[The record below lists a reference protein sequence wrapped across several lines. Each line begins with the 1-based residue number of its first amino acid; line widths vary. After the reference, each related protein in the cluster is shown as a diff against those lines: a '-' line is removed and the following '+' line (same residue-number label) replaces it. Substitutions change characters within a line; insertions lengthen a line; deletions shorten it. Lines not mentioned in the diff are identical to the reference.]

1 MNVLLIKPEFEAT
14 WMAPHL
20 GLGYLSASLKRAGHK
35 VKVLDGF
42 REKIT
47 YTPEDWNLVG
57 ITALSTYFPELC
69 KEVEKAKSYGLKTII
84 GGAHI
89 IGDPVQSLID
99 SGADYAAAGEGERT
113 ITQLASGRDPSQV
126 EGLYYW
132 ENGKPKKSNPDLSEL
147 FKKKIMYTTKI
158 GNQSRNF
165 INDVDDFG
173 EPDWESIDPRTYPQ
187 TMPAGTVYKE
197 RPFAPIITTRGCPY
211 QCLYCSAPIT
221 QGRKMRYRDPVKVV
235 DEIENLINNYGVKE
249 IQIED
254 DNFTL
259 KKQHATAVCEEI
271 IKRKIKI
278 HWSLPNGVRIDK
290 LDPEL
295 LKLMKKSGCYYMAL
309 GIESANQRILD
320 IIKKRLDKNLV
331 RKVVTWV
338 KDSGI
343 DAVGFFMIGMPTETK
358 KEIMNTINFACSL
371 DLERASFHKATPYP
385 GTELYDLWL
394 AKYSK
399 NKNIDWKTFSCYE
412 FNADWAEVSPKDIE
426 KFQKIAFF
434 KFYFTK
440 FRVVKFLYIL
450 NANQIFMFIKR
461 ILYLL
466 LHQKWYNRIFAR
478 DKINIKFMNPTAKK
492 IKKVDS

>member
-89 IGDPVQSLID
+89 IGDPVQSLIV

-126 EGLYYW
+126 EELYYW

-492 IKKVDS
+492 IKKVDF

>member
-89 IGDPVQSLID
+89 IGDPVQSLIV

-132 ENGKPKKSNPDLSEL
+132 ENSKPKKSNPDLSEL

-412 FNADWAEVSPKDIE
+412 FNADWAEASPKDIE
-426 KFQKIAFF
+426 RFQKIAFF

-440 FRVVKFLYIL
+440 FRIIKFLYIL
-450 NANQIFMFIKR
+450 KANQILMFIKR
-461 ILYLL
+461 VLYVLL
-466 LHQKWYNRIFAR
+466 TSKWYNRLFAR
-478 DKINIKFMNPTAKK
+478 DKINFKFMNPTAKK
-492 IKKVDS
+492 IKKVDF